1 MKEFD
6 EYDLHSM
13 NKTTDCGCG
22 RVTWAIWRARQK
34 SVDEYSNSRETSEPR
49 ETMAATLGGA
59 YVGKCIPRDALRA
72 VNSRQ
77 QRGFGS
83 SEGGSDGIYFP
94 GVDAQRDGGRG
105 VSSRNWCGGGPP
117 LGDAGVGS
125 APRVGVVEL
134 RGADGGWTGD
144 AVEIVA
150 DRGRSARVLVAT
162 DACHVRAGTRV
173 WALSVYPG
181 MSASSWSSPPDW
193 ATMIPAAAVSSRTRS
208 RTQQSHSAGD
218 LGPRRRSPRGC
229 RDDVPVLCHQ
239 HAYASPT
246 MATDKLAVHRV
257 GNETSLSQ
265 AFPNSN
271 LQAQRQLGVGQ
282 SHELTNLD
290 ANGSGNGRPME
301 GLPAFLAEVTSI
313 QNSIATFNANVT
325 RISSLHSR
333 SLDAISGEG
342 THIQRELDVLATE
355 TRDLGSELKERIKK
369 LHTSV
374 IPGGR
379 GQQERE
385 IRQNSAALVRTKF
398 TEALQTYQQVEQEYR
413 SKSRQRVER
422 QYRIVKP
429 DATEEEITEVIS
441 GGQDQLTSSTRYDVS
456 RSAYNEVQARA
467 QDLKKL
473 EQTLEELAQLFSDM
487 AALVELQNE
496 TIAAIETTAIDVE
509 ANAAGGLKHTEGAVT
524 IARSLRKKR
533 WICFFIVLIVVI
545 ILAVVL
551 AIEFTKK

>member
-1 MKEFD
+1 
-6 EYDLHSM
+6 
-13 NKTTDCGCG
+13 
-22 RVTWAIWRARQK
+22 
-34 SVDEYSNSRETSEPR
+34 
-49 ETMAATLGGA
+49 
-59 YVGKCIPRDALRA
+59 
-72 VNSRQ
+72 
-77 QRGFGS
+77 
-83 SEGGSDGIYFP
+83 
-94 GVDAQRDGGRG
+94 
-105 VSSRNWCGGGPP
+105 
-117 LGDAGVGS
+117 
-125 APRVGVVEL
+125 
-134 RGADGGWTGD
+134 
-144 AVEIVA
+144 
-150 DRGRSARVLVAT
+150 
-162 DACHVRAGTRV
+162 
-173 WALSVYPG
+173 
-181 MSASSWSSPPDW
+181 
-193 ATMIPAAAVSSRTRS
+193 
-208 RTQQSHSAGD
+208 
-218 LGPRRRSPRGC
+218 
-229 RDDVPVLCHQ
+229 
-239 HAYASPT
+239 
-246 MATDKLAVHRV
+246 MATDKLAVHR
-257 GNETSLSQ
+257 
-265 AFPNSN
+265 
-271 LQAQRQLGVGQ
+271 AQRQLEVGQ

-313 QNSIATFNANVT
+313 QNSIATFNANIT

-441 GGQDQLTSSTRYDVS
+441 GGQDQVFMQALTSSTRYDVS

-473 EQTLEELAQLFSDM
+473 EQTLGELAQLFSDM